1 MKTIPVVGSRVRWQM
16 SGIYETD
23 FVFFVVGVS
32 MLKFQ
37 FIILFCHE
45 MLIID
50 NGNENVE
57 LG

>member
-1 MKTIPVVGSRVRWQM
+1 MKKSPVVGSRVGWQL

-23 FVFFVVGVS
+23 FVFFFVVGVC

-50 NGNENVE
+50 NGNKMLN
-57 LG
+57 